1 MQPCSSDAAPTASCE
16 AIRALPPPPAAR
28 LARHLPPA
36 HDNIQPGAAMIIDCH
51 VHLNRYGAGQAS
63 SLRERYLKLRAEMDL
78 HGIDYALV
86 LSSYFESA
94 ERPNTREI
102 LDVVGHDPRIGV
114 VAAVSYLY
122 YRAADLADLR
132 VLLREER
139 IKGLKLY
146 PGYEPYY
153 VHDPRMRVIY
163 ELAGEFNVP
172 VMIHTGDTYDP
183 KGRIKYSHP
192 IEVDEV
198 AVDFRDVTFVIC
210 HLGNPWITDAMEVIY
225 KNPNVV
231 GDISGFTLGQ
241 FEERFE
247 RYMLQQVNE
256 AVAFAS
262 DPSKLLFGT
271 DWPICDMG
279 SYIRFV
285 NQLHL
290 TEAENDQIFWRN
302 AARLFRIDL
311 PAAREDDAKT
321 SQ

>member
-1 MQPCSSDAAPTASCE
+1 
-16 AIRALPPPPAAR
+16 
-28 LARHLPPA
+28 
-36 HDNIQPGAAMIIDCH
+36 MIIDCH
-51 VHLNRYGAGQAS
+51 VHLNRYGEGESS
-63 SLRERYLKLRAEMDL
+63 SLRDRYLRLRAEMDR
-78 HGIDYALV
+78 HGVDYALV
-86 LSSYFESA
+86 LASYLNNDA
-94 ERPNTREI
+94 RPNTREI
-102 LDVVGHDPRIGV
+102 LDVVGHDDRIGV
-114 VAAVSYLY
+114 VASVSYLH

-132 VLLREER
+132 FLLREQR
-139 IKGLKLY
+139 VKGIKLY
-146 PGYEPYY
+146 PGYEPFY
-153 VHDPRMRVIY
+153 VHDPRMRVVY
-163 ELAGEFNVP
+163 ELAGEFGVP

-247 RYMLQQVNE
+247 RFMLQQVNE
-256 AVAFAS
+256 VVAFAG
-262 DPSKLLFGT
+262 DPSKLLYGT

-285 NQLHL
+285 NNLNL
-290 TEAENDQIFWRN
+290 TPEENDLIFWKN

-311 PAAREDDAKT
+311 PDGRPDESRT
-321 SQ
+321 TG